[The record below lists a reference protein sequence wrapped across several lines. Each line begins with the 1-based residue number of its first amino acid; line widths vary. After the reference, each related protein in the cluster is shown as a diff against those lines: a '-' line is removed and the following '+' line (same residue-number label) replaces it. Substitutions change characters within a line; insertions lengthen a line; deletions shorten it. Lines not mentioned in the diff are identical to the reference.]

1 MRGRWVD
8 EYEAA
13 KYYGVSVSALR
24 SWRHKYYKSGKDHS
38 GLLWRKI
45 GKLVRYW
52 VPYEPEE
59 LSVEQVSRL
68 GRAGQVG
75 GADGP

>member
-13 KYYGVSVSALR
+13 RYYGVSVSALR
-24 SWRHKYYKSGKDHS
+24 SWRHKYYKTGQDRS
-38 GLLWRKI
+38 GLLWRKV

-52 VPYEPEE
+52 VPYDDEE
-59 LSVEQVSRL
+59 ASQTYGKKDS
-68 GRAGQVG
+68 G
-75 GADGP
+75 GTDA